1 MSQAL
6 NLWKKLSE
14 KPLGKHLFSYII
26 TRRAPYFATIKPRFE
41 LLGPGHCKVFMP
53 KRKAVH
59 NHIGTIHAIALCNLA
74 ELVAGVCTDVSV
86 PKGVR
91 WLPKGMMVEYL
102 AKAETDVV
110 GECVIAP
117 IEFVAGER
125 TRDLP
130 VVVEI
135 KDQMGKLVTRATITM
150 YLSAKA
156 Y

>member
-6 NLWKKLSE
+6 SLWQKLAE
-14 KPLGKHLFSYII
+14 KPFGKRLFSYII

-41 LLGPGHCKVFMP
+41 SLEPGRCKVFMP

-74 ELVAGVCTDVSV
+74 ELVAGVCTDVST

-91 WLPKGMMVEYL
+91 WLPKGMTVEYL
-102 AKAETDVV
+102 AKAESDVT

-125 TRDLP
+125 ARDLP

-135 KDQMGKLVTRATITM
+135 KDRTGRLVTRAVITM
-150 YLSAKA
+150 YLSIK
-156 Y
+156 